1 MVDFPDG
8 LPLDHMHLVSLGQF
22 KTFFSR
28 WFDSKYKDEE
38 YYIGNSYFMLLNCL
52 HKIKNIH

>member
-38 YYIGNSYFMLLNCL
+38 YYIGNSYFMFLNCI
-52 HKIKNIH
+52 HKI